1 MINMSPG
8 LMLGPSPCTQV
19 NIHQHSSREYL
30 IFIAQV
36 VRCRYEDHWVNS
48 LAVPLEGP
56 HTGSL
61 LVALAQLGDVKEPG
75 LCSLVKG
82 GGEYEV
88 AGEKDPEKECC
99 KEKDLVYGTLDL
111 LLDPGRVPF
120 VDKQALAGGH
130 IPPKTLHFS
139 TSGQQECQFLTS

>member
-1 MINMSPG
+1 M
-8 LMLGPSPCTQV
+8 
-19 NIHQHSSREYL
+19 
-30 IFIAQV
+30 
-36 VRCRYEDHWVNS
+36 
-48 LAVPLEGP
+48 PLEGP
-56 HTGSL
+56 HTSSL

-88 AGEKDPEKECC
+88 AGEKDPEKEC
-99 KEKDLVYGTLDL
+99 KEKDIVFGTLDL
-111 LLDPGRVPF
+111 LLDPGSVPF

-130 IPPKTLHFS
+130 VPPKTFQFS